1 MNLNLKEIKE
11 IKLLE
16 NNPVKEKK
24 ISDKSKY
31 NEFVQKNENNFNILK
46 LIYSIKKISKT
57 WYLYE
62 KLRVQICEWNELD
75 LNWVIKIKEILDQN
89 SSFLTLNLKEF
100 YSFIQLKKQVEKETR
115 ISTLPEKEITCTEII
130 FERVDD
136 YEILF

>member
-24 ISDKSKY
+24 SSDKSKY

-57 WYLYE
+57 RYLYE

-75 LNWVIKIKEILDQN
+75 LNWVIKIKEILD
-89 SSFLTLNLKEF
+89 
-100 YSFIQLKKQVEKETR
+100 
-115 ISTLPEKEITCTEII
+115 
-130 FERVDD
+130 
-136 YEILF
+136 

>member
-24 ISDKSKY
+24 SSDKSKY

-46 LIYSIKKISKT
+46 IIYSIKKISKT